1 METGGLSKAEG
12 GYSTRSGGARRPKD
26 VVIDIEQRQQQQLH
40 QPTTISA
47 QTQTTPTTPKASKM
61 DQAAMAAKTHCRKFR
76 QYFSS
81 IMIGILLLVALI
93 NITFDL
99 KPNSKHDLTIFW
111 TGTIGTIGG
120 AMMGLAFK
128 KTAGNDSKK
137 TNTTV
142 EVTGGST
149 ESLL

>member
-1 METGGLSKAEG
+1 METGRFSKAEG
-12 GYSTRSGGARRPKD
+12 YSLRSGEAKRPND
-26 VVIDIEQRQQQQLH
+26 DIVIDIEEQQQS
-40 QPTTISA
+40 PTTAST
-47 QTQTTPTTPKASKM
+47 QTQTTPTTEKTFKM
-61 DQAAMAAKTHCRKFR
+61 DQAVLAAKTHCRKFR

-128 KTAGNDSKK
+128 KTAGNEKAN
-137 TNTTV
+137 NTTAAAD
-142 EVTGGST
+142 GSNV
-149 ESLL
+149 SLV